1 MAPTPPQ
8 TPQAPP
14 ASGDDP
20 LKLAELFQGGGEPW
34 LPLLKPVIE
43 KLPKAATFL
52 GPGRDRRIVPVRELT
67 FQALKPNPPEKWKV
81 VIFGQTPYPRV
92 ESATGIAMF
101 DNAFHAW
108 SDPGFMKCAS
118 MRNILKAGLIWGDHA
133 TPDTTQKELPA
144 LLKKHNVVPPAEW
157 FQAVLSQGVLL
168 VDAALTRHTDDSI
181 PVADHVAFWEPV
193 AEAIVSAILSAK
205 ETAAPEHRG
214 VVFAWWGA
222 HARGLRAMVERLA
235 ARHPSVPVRHVDHW
249 HPAAR
254 DKRFCEGE
262 HFKQLN
268 TALTELGASEIG
280 WLPTPGWQER
290 HNAAPETAERMGGF
304 IKDTMELHKFYLD
317 RLQGAKDETTEIIP
331 ALEGVMATPRVAF
344 VEALRAAERA
354 VKGLSGAAE
363 EARAYAKR
371 AVAAKKSLGLDEDEA
386 AAVHVYTMA
395 SAFYRQLNAALRDAD
410 RARAKPFYPFLRLF
424 LDAVERLPSS
434 NDPLWRG
441 VAADLHGQYP
451 SGAEVTWWGVS
462 SCTPKKS
469 VATGF
474 LGSSGART
482 LFEVRPR
489 AAVCIQKL
497 SAFSGEEEYV
507 IAPGTRFRVRSA
519 TVAKDRLCT
528 VVLDELDAPR
538 LVS

>member
-8 TPQAPP
+8 
-14 ASGDDP
+14 ASSDDP

-43 KLPKAATFL
+43 RLPNAATFV
-52 GPGRDRRIVPVRELT
+52 GPARDKRIVPLRELT

-92 ESATGIAMF
+92 ESATGISMF
-101 DNAFHAW
+101 DNAFHKW
-108 SDPGFMKCAS
+108 SDPRFLQCAS
-118 MRNILKAGLIWGDHA
+118 MRNILKAALIWGHDIS
-133 TPDTTQKELPA
+133 TDTSPKQLPP
-144 LLKKHNVVPPAEW
+144 LLAEHNVVPPAEW

-168 VDAALTRHTDDSI
+168 VDASLTRSTDDSI
-181 PVADHVAFWEPV
+181 PVAQHVDFWEPV
-193 AEAIVSAILSAK
+193 AEGIVSAILAAK

-222 HARGLRAMVERLA
+222 HARGLRPMVEKLA

-254 DKRFCEGE
+254 DKRFCEGN

-268 TALTELGASEIG
+268 VALTELGASEIG

-317 RLQGAKDETTEIIP
+317 RLQGARDETADAIP
-331 ALEGVMATPRVAF
+331 AIEGVMATPRVDFAA
-344 VEALRAAERA
+344 ALREAERA
-354 VKGLSGAAE
+354 VKGLKEAMEA
-363 EARAYAKR
+363 ARAYAKR
-371 AVAAKKSLGLDEDEA
+371 SVAAKKSLGLDEDEA

-395 SAFYRQLNAALRDAD
+395 SVFYRQLNAALRDRD

-424 LDAVERLPSS
+424 LEAVGRLPASA
-434 NDPLWRG
+434 DPLWRG
-441 VAADLHGQYP
+441 VGADLRAQYP

-462 SCTPKKS
+462 SCTPKRS

-497 SAFSGEEEYV
+497 SAFASEEEYV

-519 TVAKDRLCT
+519 QVAKDKLCT
-528 VVLDELDAPR
+528 VVLDEIDAPR

>member
-1 MAPTPPQ
+1 MVPTPL
-8 TPQAPP
+8 QA
-14 ASGDDP
+14 SSDDP

-43 KLPKAATFL
+43 KLPNAATFV
-52 GPGRDRRIVPVRELT
+52 GPARDKRIVPLRELT

-108 SDPGFMKCAS
+108 SDPRFLQCAS
-118 MRNILKAGLIWGDHA
+118 MRNILKAALIWGHDVSPDV
-133 TPDTTQKELPA
+133 TPKQLPP
-144 LLKKHNVVPPAEW
+144 LLAQHNVVPPAEW
-157 FQAVLSQGVLL
+157 FQAALAQGVLL
-168 VDAALTRHTDDSI
+168 VDAALTRSTDDSI
-181 PVADHVAFWEPV
+181 PVAQHVDFWEPV
-193 AEAIVSAILSAK
+193 AEAIVAAILGAK

-222 HARGLRAMVERLA
+222 HARALRPMVEKLA

-254 DKRFCEGE
+254 DKRFCEGN

-268 TALTELGASEIG
+268 VALAELGASEIG
-280 WLPTPGWQER
+280 WLPAPGWQER

-317 RLQGAKDETTEIIP
+317 RLQGARDETSDVMP
-331 ALEGVMATPRVAF
+331 AIEGVMVTPRVDVAT
-344 VEALRAAERA
+344 ALRAAERA
-354 VKGLSGAAE
+354 VKGLAEAAE
-363 EARAYAKR
+363 AARAYAKR
-371 AVAAKKSLGLDEDEA
+371 SVAAKGSLGLDEDEA

-395 SAFYRQLNAALRDAD
+395 SAFYRQLNAALRDRD

-424 LDAVERLPSS
+424 LEAVGRLPAS
-434 NDPLWRG
+434 DAPLWRG
-441 VAADLHGQYP
+441 VAADLRAQYP

-462 SCTPKKS
+462 SCTPKRA

-474 LGSSGART
+474 LGSSGVRT
-482 LFEVRPR
+482 LFEVHPR

-497 SAFSGEEEYV
+497 SAFASEEEYI
-507 IAPGTRFRVRSA
+507 IAPGARFRVRSA
-519 TVAKDRLCT
+519 SVAKDRLCT